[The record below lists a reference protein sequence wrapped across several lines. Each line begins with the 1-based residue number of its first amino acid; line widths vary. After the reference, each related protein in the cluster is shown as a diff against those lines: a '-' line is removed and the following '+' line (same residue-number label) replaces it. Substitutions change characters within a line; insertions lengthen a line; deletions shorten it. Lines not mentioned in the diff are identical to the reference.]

1 MLASYT
7 RLHAPRQVESALVA
21 ALLCKKLS
29 QLAAGAP
36 CCGLLIDIASVLFTA
51 WHVTQ

>member
-1 MLASYT
+1 MLDSCI
-7 RLHAPRQVESALVA
+7 RLHVPRQVESALVA
-21 ALLCKKLS
+21 ALLCKELS
-29 QLAAGAP
+29 RLAAGAP